1 MTKKKLEK
9 IKKKLASP
17 DYMAKAMNHVADV
30 LADIFLPPDKENL
43 HLLNSPF
50 KRRAAGGP
58 VCQRA
63 FYSALDGRGRV
74 TTGHTEIVCHI
85 ESRALGELH
94 DRIASTRK
102 EIFALRGIQNR
113 QLDKQ
118 VSRILQ
124 EFNNMVALIG
134 GNTHMIIVPDQDGIA

>member
-30 LADIFLPPDKENL
+30 LTDIFLPPDKENL

-63 FYSALDGRGRV
+63 FYSAVDSQGRF
-74 TTGHTEIVCHI
+74 TTGHTETVCHI

-102 EIFALRGIQNR
+102 EILFLRGVPNKKINSQI
-113 QLDKQ
+113 
-118 VSRILQ
+118 SRILE
-124 EFNNMVALIG
+124 EFNGLVSVIG
-134 GNTHMIIVPDQDGIA
+134 RNTHMIIVPDQDGIA

>member
-30 LADIFLPPDKENL
+30 LTDIFLPPDKENL

-50 KRRAAGGP
+50 KRRTAGGP

-74 TTGHTEIVCHI
+74 TTGHTETVCHI

-102 EIFALRGIQNR
+102 EIFALRGIQSR
-113 QLDKQ
+113 HLDKQ

-134 GNTHMIIVPDQDGIA
+134 GNTHMIIVPDRDGIA